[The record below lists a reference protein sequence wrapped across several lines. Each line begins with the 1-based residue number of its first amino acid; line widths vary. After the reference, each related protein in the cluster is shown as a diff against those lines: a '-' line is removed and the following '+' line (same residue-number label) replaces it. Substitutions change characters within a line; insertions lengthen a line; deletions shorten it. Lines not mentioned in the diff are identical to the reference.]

1 MKEKNNKMSDY
12 KRKSVIGSVISDKM
26 DKTIR
31 VIVRSKKKHEQYKK
45 YVPTKVVYYA
55 HDEKNSAKEGDTVK
69 ISFVRPIS
77 KTKRWKLEEILTVA
91 D

>member
-1 MKEKNNKMSDY
+1 MGDY
-12 KRKSVIGSVISDKM
+12 KRKSVIGSVVSDKM

-31 VIVRSKKKHEQYKK
+31 VIVRSKKKHDQYKK
-45 YVPTKVVYYA
+45 YVPTKVVYCA
-55 HDEKNSAKEGDTVK
+55 HDEENKAKEGDTVR

-77 KTKRWKLEEILTVA
+77 KSKRWKLEEILKVA